1 MWNNALIVGR
11 SIVRNMTNQVITLI
25 VSFIVIMYLIT
36 GATIYVNDVR
46 YSRTAVHLCPS
57 NIVTPK
63 SMKDCSPQTISLKED
78 WPTAITI
85 TVGWLPL
92 LVMRGMER

>member
-1 MWNNALIVGR
+1 MWDNALIVGK

-25 VSFIVIMYLIT
+25 VSFIVIMYLIM
-36 GATIYVNDVR
+36 GATFYVNDVR
-46 YSRTAVHLCPS
+46 YSRTAVHMCPPGVVTEPMQDCPPQ
-57 NIVTPK
+57 IV
-63 SMKDCSPQTISLKED
+63 SLKGD

-92 LVMRGMER
+92 LIMRGIER